1 MNAAA
6 MMTSLRENWP
16 HVLAVVSYFL
26 LTLVGSLHVV
36 LYKRNTRSAVG
47 WIGMIWFAPLIG
59 VTLYGL
65 LGINRVQR
73 RAARHGA
80 RRDGP
85 AQRVGH
91 RKSHQSAA
99 DHQP

>member
-1 MNAAA
+1 

-26 LTLVGSLHVV
+26 LTLAGSLHVV
-36 LYKRNTRSAVG
+36 LYKGDTRSAVG
-47 WIGMIWFAPLIG
+47 WIGMIL
-59 VTLYGL
+59 V
-65 LGINRVQR
+65 
-73 RAARHGA
+73 RAADRSH
-80 RRDGP
+80 
-85 AQRVGH
+85 AQLRCWASIACSGGRLGMAPGSTGDVCVGH